1 MKFRDQLVL
10 RTIALAA
17 LVFGVFGA
25 ILIQSSFQLQFSREK
40 AALETRSAHLA
51 QSMEAAAVNY
61 VLQNITPTDELFS
74 GILSQLDETASLYP
88 EAAAPTEIGLH
99 LSQRTLYALRPVSL
113 SGRVYCL
120 LCVSDLSEL
129 YEARQSLLVA

>member
-1 MKFRDQLVL
+1 MKFRAQLVL
-10 RTIALAA
+10 RTVALAA
-17 LVFGVFGA
+17 LVFGAFGT

-61 VLQNITPTDELFS
+61 VLQNITPTDELFA
-74 GILSQLDETASLYP
+74 GVLSQLDATASLYP
-88 EAAAPTEIGLH
+88 ETAAPTEIGIH

-113 SGRVYCL
+113 
-120 LCVSDLSEL
+120 DE
-129 YEARQSLLVA
+129 